1 MAAHPDVDQSLRYI
15 RAITRRMRDDLAS
28 LPAQAWDGPT
38 NCLPWSVRQLAAHVA
53 TSGES
58 FRLSVERGVA
68 GQTEAG
74 VSEEERAR
82 RIAEVAESPPE
93 EILAR
98 LDEVTAAIERL
109 YERLS
114 ADELEAICWHRRGN
128 RSARWYVKHRLAE
141 VAFHYW
147 DLERS
152 LGRVAAL
159 DEDVASFLLPT
170 LLESNAPRIYPTGPR
185 GEGRYRLAVEGNPAA
200 SWLLAASPERL
211 EVARG
216 SGEADVTITASPA
229 VLALLV
235 YGRAD
240 LPDEERHGRAQIE
253 GDRARADRIHTILPG
268 P

>member
-1 MAAHPDVDQSLRYI
+1 MAAHPDVDQSRRYI
-15 RAITRRMRDDLAS
+15 RAITRRMREDLAS
-28 LPAQAWDGPT
+28 LSAQAWDGPT
-38 NCLPWSVRQLAAHVA
+38 NCSPWSVRQLAAHVA

-68 GQTEAG
+68 G
-74 VSEEERAR
+74 
-82 RIAEVAESPPE
+82 SPPE

-98 LDEVTAAIERL
+98 LDEVTAAIEQL

-253 GDRARADRIHTILPG
+253 GDRARAD
-268 P
+268 